1 MKKTIIAIAIATF
14 AVTAI
19 AQADNTSAG
28 ATANASVS
36 GTSATS
42 ISAPVVTPIQGQ
54 GMIYNEA
61 SQPANTRNNIDYS
74 GSYELKNVPAV
85 AAPALTTTLTETCMG
100 SSSVGGAG
108 VGFGFSIGTTWR
120 DTACVR
126 RLDSRQVAALGYRD
140 AARELMCDSP
150 AVAAA
155 FERAGMPSCGAGVAA
170 APAEKAIE
178 PTPALGHPM
187 FDAQ

>member
-1 MKKTIIAIAIATF
+1 MKKTIIAIAIATLSVAAF
-14 AVTAI
+14 AEGSHGNGGGADASVKGVTA
-19 AQADNTSAG
+19 SAG
-28 ATANASVS
+28 AVIVHEAAPARTVS
-36 GTSATS
+36 
-42 ISAPVVTPIQGQ
+42 
-54 GMIYNEA
+54 
-61 SQPANTRNNIDYS
+61 NIDYS
-74 GSYELKNVPAV
+74 GSYDVRNVPAV

-126 RLDSRQVAALGYRD
+126 RLDARQVAALGYRD

>member
-1 MKKTIIAIAIATF
+1 MKKTIIAIAIATL
-14 AVTAI
+14 
-19 AQADNTSAG
+19 SAG
-28 ATANASVS
+28 AYASGAENNSNSYSNAGVYVQQNAAD
-36 GTSATS
+36 G
-42 ISAPVVTPIQGQ
+42 VH
-54 GMIYNEA
+54 
-61 SQPANTRNNIDYS
+61 YS

-126 RLDSRQVAALGYRD
+126 RLDARQVAALGYRD

-155 FERAGMPSCGAGVAA
+155 FERAGMPNCGAGVAA
-170 APAEKAIE
+170 APAEKAVE

>member
-14 AVTAI
+14 AITAA
-19 AQADNTSAG
+19 AQAENGNATSS
-28 ATANASVS
+28 ASVN
-36 GTSATS
+36 GTTATS
-42 ISAPVVTPIQGQ
+42 ISAGGKAIQGQ
-54 GMIYNEA
+54 ALIYNEA
-61 SQPANTRNNIDYS
+61 PPPANTVSNIDYS
-74 GSYELKNVPAV
+74 GSYDLKNVPAV

-126 RLDSRQVAALGYRD
+126 RLDARQVAALGYRD

-155 FERAGMPSCGAGVAA
+155 FERAGMPNCGAGVAV
-170 APAEKAIE
+170 APAEKAVE

>member
-1 MKKTIIAIAIATF
+1 MKKTIIAIAIAMF
-14 AVTAI
+14 A
-19 AQADNTSAG
+19 AG
-28 ATANASVS
+28 AA
-36 GTSATS
+36 
-42 ISAPVVTPIQGQ
+42 GQ
-54 GMIYNEA
+54 GATFSNESDSNSRA
-61 SQPANTRNNIDYS
+61 KAVNEGNEQTINNYGAPGVHYS
-74 GSYELKNVPAV
+74 GSYDLKNVPAV
-85 AAPALTTTLTETCMG
+85 AAPALTTSLTETCMG

-126 RLDSRQVAALGYRD
+126 RLDARQVAALGYRD

-155 FERAGMPSCGAGVAA
+155 FERAGMPNCGAGVAV
-170 APAEKAIE
+170 APAEKAVE